1 MPVPL
6 SLRVREQIIEQK
18 SKGVSLLDIS
28 LNLHV
33 SYCTVRN
40 ICKRFQT
47 YGTQRLAADYK
58 HCGRPASSNP
68 ADVCYRAALWL
79 KRLHPG
85 WGAAFI
91 NLQLRQR
98 YGQCTGAVSSERTL
112 QRWFK
117 AKGLNRAKSQLCCS
131 QPLWAKQEH
140 EVWQIDAKE
149 KLCLAS
155 GDKAC
160 YLTIVDEKS
169 GCLLKTGVFPLQAY
183 QRGKLNG
190 IARHDV

>member
-6 SLRVREQIIEQK
+6 SMCVREQIIEQK
-18 SKGVSLLDIS
+18 NKGVSLRDIA
-28 LNLHV
+28 LHQHL

-40 ICKRFQT
+40 ICKRYKT
-47 YGTQRLAADYK
+47 YGIQGLAADYK
-58 HCGRPASSNP
+58 NCGRSAASSS
-68 ADVCYRAALWL
+68 DELTYRAALWL

-91 NLQLRQR
+91 SLQLRQR
-98 YGQCTGAVSSERTL
+98 YGQHAMLSSERTL

-117 AKGLNRAKSQLCCS
+117 AKGLTKTKSQLCCS

-149 KLCLAS
+149 KLRLAS

-169 GCLLKTGVFPLQAY
+169 GCLLKTAVFPPLAY
-183 QRGKLNG
+183 Q
-190 IARHDV
+190 